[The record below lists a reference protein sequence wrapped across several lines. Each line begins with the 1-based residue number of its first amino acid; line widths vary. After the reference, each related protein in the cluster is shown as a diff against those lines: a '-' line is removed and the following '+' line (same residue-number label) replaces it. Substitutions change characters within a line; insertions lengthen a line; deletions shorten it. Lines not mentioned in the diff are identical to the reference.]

1 MNSLTTN
8 HERRIPWL
16 DRSGDYP
23 NGRGLEAVFPN
34 IFRVKRNNVRREY
47 VRVLS
52 RTQKMRYRIIG
63 VRDGVDCVLIAGQSY
78 PGNRC
83 APWGVGDA
91 RCLIQ
96 TPLSLWEISSAAIE
110 SSAWPEPGV
119 WVWFIA
125 RLM

>member
-16 DRSGDYP
+16 DRRGDYP

-63 VRDGVDCVLIAGQSY
+63 VRDGVDCVLIA
-78 PGNRC
+78 
-83 APWGVGDA
+83 AIV
-91 RCLIQ
+91 
-96 TPLSLWEISSAAIE
+96 ISVIAVRL
-110 SSAWPEPGV
+110 GV
-119 WVWFIA
+119 WGTPGA
-125 RLM
+125 